1 MLHLIF
7 WVFILVLG
15 LSYFGIS
22 IQAIINSPA
31 GQANVA
37 YIWNLLLQLWHWLL
51 PYIQPLISAL
61 QNLKF

>member
-7 WVFILVLG
+7 WVFIFVLG

-37 YIWNLLLQLWHWLL
+37 YISQLLLQFWLWLL
-51 PYIQPLISAL
+51 PYIQPFISFI
-61 QNLKF
+61 QNLK